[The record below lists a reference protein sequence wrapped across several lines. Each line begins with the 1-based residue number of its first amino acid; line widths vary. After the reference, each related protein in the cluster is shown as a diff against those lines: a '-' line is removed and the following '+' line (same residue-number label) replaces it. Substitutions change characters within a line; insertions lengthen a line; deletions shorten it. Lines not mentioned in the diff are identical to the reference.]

1 MQCVAS
7 GDVGFSV
14 SGNPT
19 GGASAW
25 HQVHVGEVDYDGYTD
40 VVCPASNL
48 CVGTDLQ
55 SGRIVYSKK
64 PLVQGSWKFTK
75 LAGDH
80 VTFTGVSCAGRGFCA
95 VVTAAGDIF
104 ASTNPAGPA
113 SAWHKLHIAHEDLS
127 AVSCS
132 SKSLCVAIDRADKV
146 LVSTDPAARH
156 PMYKATTIDKPLGS
170 LSPPDSLSSVR
181 CAANGTCYVGDIYGN
196 LVVGRKR

>member
-1 MQCVAS
+1 LTCKTLS
-7 GDVGFSV
+7 S
-14 SGNPT
+14 
-19 GGASAW
+19 
-25 HQVHVGEVDYDGYTD
+25 
-40 VVCPASNL
+40 
-48 CVGTDLQ
+48 
-55 SGRIVYSKK
+55 
-64 PLVQGSWKFTK
+64 
-75 LAGDH
+75 
-80 VTFTGVSCAGRGFCA
+80 
-95 VVTAAGDIF
+95 
-104 ASTNPAGPA
+104 ASTLPKVSSGATPKARHAPFHISEQPALRRSGKSCPPYSAGPA